1 MIDMLRLLPQ
11 YTADEFDSRHRLTI
25 IAAQRA
31 KHIVQG
37 SRHAASRSPRKRVL
51 LSMRSS
57 GDKSHTSS
65 ANKRGMP

>member
-1 MIDMLRLLPQ
+1 MIDMLRVLPQ
-11 YTADEFDSRHRLTI
+11 YTPGEFDSRHRLAI

-37 SRHAASRSPRKRVL
+37 SRHAPSRFTQET
-51 LSMRSS
+51 
-57 GDKSHTSS
+57 HTSS

>member
-37 SRHAASRSPRKRVL
+37 SRHAAVTLHQRNDHCP
-51 LSMRSS
+51 
-57 GDKSHTSS
+57 
-65 ANKRGMP
+65 